1 MGMDAL
7 IRYVCVDPA
16 HARSGRAAVGDLT
29 VHSGSWA
36 FCPADERTGHAWKD
50 VGGVGVDGLVPFG
63 LRSPAQRKAA
73 RSS

>member
-7 IRYVCVDPA
+7 IRYVCVDPG
-16 HARSGRAAVGDLT
+16 HARSGRVTVGDLT

-36 FCPADERTGHAWKD
+36 FCPADERSGHSWKD

-63 LRSPAQRKAA
+63 LPASAGSGAIRS
-73 RSS
+73 

>member
-7 IRYVCVDPA
+7 IRYVCIDPA
-16 HARSGRAAVGDLT
+16 HARSGAAAIGDLT

-63 LRSPAQRKAA
+63 LRSPKQRSTA